1 MKKTLILS
9 TLLLSASLFAQTG
22 SISGTITDM
31 VTEQPIE
38 GIKVIL
44 SDAYYEYPWDDSI
57 PWDDTIPRDTIWN
70 DTVPMPGTPT
80 DPTEPLCWETLT
92 GSDGSYKFDELPES
106 FYSVYV
112 DVFPEGYDPFDPDD
126 SLDPR
131 DSLIDTIPFK
141 YYPAV
146 YPELIEL
153 SDGEEASGIDLALIP
168 WGSDT
173 CSIAGKVTLVDYVED
188 SNKFWWG
195 WVTVFSKN
203 GQIIGGGF
211 VDPLTW
217 GGDSLDD
224 SIPDGIPGYTY
235 YFVNWLPPVQCYA
248 VAEAWAYT
256 CNFDSLNPGRD
267 EPDYE
272 YYYPQYYDHVYSV
285 EEATLITPLNPILDG
300 IDFDLEKEQGEQ
312 QLLAAA
318 SGSISGQIL
327 GGKGEIAYTTVYAKK
342 DGKIIT
348 GKLNKDGT
356 YTLNVG
362 PGTYDVYAS
371 RPGYKTG
378 KYAGKVTV
386 ADKPVTGINI
396 SMVYVAGINEPT
408 PGNISPKLLIQANTV
423 SRGAPSAISFS
434 LPESGKVSV
443 KIYDAN
449 GALVRTLEQRS
460 DQAGV
465 HSLNWDWRDASGSP
479 LASGVYFCR
488 VEQNGK
494 CASKALVLIK

>member
-1 MKKTLILS
+1 M
-9 TLLLSASLFAQTG
+9 A
-22 SISGTITDM
+22 
-31 VTEQPIE
+31 P
-38 GIKVIL
+38 
-44 SDAYYEYPWDDSI
+44 
-57 PWDDTIPRDTIWN
+57 
-70 DTVPMPGTPT
+70 PT
-80 DPTEPLCWETLT
+80 DPTEPLCWEALT
-92 GSDGSYKFDELPES
+92 DSDGFYKFEDLPEG

-112 DVFPEGYDPFDPDD
+112 DVFPDGYDPYDPND

-153 SDGEEASGIDLALIP
+153 SEGQEVTGIDLALIP

-173 CSIAGKVTLVDYVED
+173 CCIAGRVTLVDYVPD
-188 SNKFWWG
+188 INKFWWG
-195 WVTVFSKN
+195 MVTVYSKN
-203 GQIIGGGF
+203 GQIIGCGF
-211 VDPLTW
+211 VDPFTW
-217 GGDSLDD
+217 GGDSLND
-224 SIPDGIPGYTY
+224 SIPEGIPGFTE
-235 YFVNWLPPVQCYA
+235 YFVGWLPPVQCYA

-256 CNFDSLNPGRD
+256 CEFDSLDPMRG

-285 EEATLITPLNPILDG
+285 EEATIIKFTNPNVDG
-300 IDFDLEKEQGEQ
+300 IDFDLEKEQADEQ
-312 QLLAAA
+312 KVLAVT

-327 GGKGEIAYTTVYAKK
+327 GGKGEIAYTAVYAKK
-342 DGKIIT
+342 DGKITT

-356 YTLNVG
+356 YALNVG
-362 PGTYDVYAS
+362 PGTYEVYAT

-396 SMVYVAGINEPT
+396 SMVYVAGIDEPA
-408 PGNISPKLLIQANTV
+408 PGNTSPKLLIQANTV
-423 SRGAPSAISFS
+423 SQGAPSAISFS
-434 LPESGKVSV
+434 LPASGKVSV

-449 GALVRTLEQRS
+449 GALVRTLEQGMRP
-460 DQAGV
+460 AGV
-465 HSLNWDWRDASGSP
+465 HSLNWDWRDASGSR

-488 VEQNGK
+488 IEQNGK